1 MTNGCYLT
9 QYNCRLIDYENNRAL
24 QLGQSV
30 NSQPIISLVYRGT
43 LAAFII

>member
-9 QYNCRLIDYENNRAL
+9 QYDCKFIDLENDQGL

-30 NSQPIISLVYRGT
+30 NSQRIILFV
-43 LAAFII
+43 

>member
-9 QYNCRLIDYENNRAL
+9 QYNCRFIDRENDRAL

-30 NSQPIISLVYRGT
+30 NFQRIILFVYTRGV
-43 LAAFII
+43 